1 MHISLMQNLLET
13 EPLPPELQPL
23 ITGIDDEGSEVN
35 ATDPMVRLFL
45 KRQKR
50 IQDAKKRREASVL
63 ERFNRFSMKKYYMI
77 RRG

>member
-1 MHISLMQNLLET
+1 MHNSNNLLET

-50 IQDAKKRREASVL
+50 MQDAKRRRQATVL
-63 ERFNRFSMKKYYMI
+63 ERFNRFATKKYFMI